1 MTLMNLVTP
10 KARAKF
16 KVLFN
21 ILASKTRFLD
31 INVGLKAQLS
41 GAKFV
46 AMIPM
51 NLVAPKPALIQQNG
65 HLRTEP
71 SQLTCLPL
79 KWLIKLALRV

>member
-1 MTLMNLVTP
+1 MNLVTP
-10 KARAKF
+10 KAGAKY

-41 GAKFV
+41 VAKFL

-51 NLVAPKPALIQQNG
+51 NLVAPKAGPKLELLFN
-65 HLRTEP
+65 
-71 SQLTCLPL
+71 
-79 KWLIKLALRV
+79 KLAFSGQNHHSLLVYP